1 MVKGEDGD
9 EVSLALSS
17 FARHACSRARSFVV
31 RSDVAPKSTR
41 REGGAVLSAV
51 GFKELRHCVTSRGQ
65 QRHTLTWSLEM
76 CSLSR
81 LSLWS
86 AHSGLLHQRLH
97 VTTFPAHTVTPS
109 LDPLWASHT

>member
-1 MVKGEDGD
+1 MKALQVVKGEDGD

-65 QRHTLTWSLEM
+65 QRHTLTW
-76 CSLSR
+76 
-81 LSLWS
+81 
-86 AHSGLLHQRLH
+86 
-97 VTTFPAHTVTPS
+97 
-109 LDPLWASHT
+109 